1 MIQCYCL
8 KKQRGLSQE
17 QLGAEIGVTRQT
29 VSKWELGETTPEMD
43 KLIQLGSL
51 FGITLDELVGNETEN
66 ATFTNY
72 MEQNRRNRGHYEY
85 KSKRT
90 VRGIPLV
97 HINVGHG
104 MYKARGIIAIGNIAR
119 GVISLGVISAG
130 ILSLG
135 AISAGL
141 ISFGALSLGI
151 LLSLGAISVGAIAVG
166 GVAFGLFAI
175 GGCAFGLYAIGGCAI
190 AEKIAGGGYANA
202 SVAIGDK
209 VKGDYTFYIKEPISS
224 EAIKTAILRQ
234 YPKTWSVIVEIFQSL
249 FGSL

>member
-1 MIQCYCL
+1 MRILIRGLFSRCLLPTGMIQCYCL

-72 MEQNRRNRGHYEY
+72 MEQNRRNRGHYRNW
-85 KSKRT
+85 KHCKRSYFSWCDFSGNPLIGSNFSRADFLWGT
-90 VRGIPLV
+90 VIGYSSLPRGNFCRSNRSRRSCLW
-97 HINVGHG
+97 
-104 MYKARGIIAIGNIAR
+104 
-119 GVISLGVISAG
+119 
-130 ILSLG
+130 
-135 AISAGL
+135 
-141 ISFGALSLGI
+141 
-151 LLSLGAISVGAIAVG
+151 AVCHRR
-166 GVAFGLFAI
+166 VCFWTI
-175 GGCAFGLYAIGGCAI
+175 RHRRMCHCR
-190 AEKIAGGGYANA
+190 KIAGGGYANA